1 MQRASKLTP
10 LVLVPLAAVAALA
23 PLLIHG
29 VSCGQD
35 MPFHLQSWLDAAAQ
49 LRHGH
54 YPQWAFTPAWNAGE
68 PRFIFYPPIS
78 WLLGALLTTLLPISA
93 VPVAYIFL
101 ALTASGFSMHHL
113 AKHYVSAPTA
123 LLASAFYI
131 ANPYML
137 FCAFERTAFAEL
149 LAAAWIPLL
158 FLAVLRPRPTIR
170 GITLPIALLWLTNAP
185 AAVMGCYTFALNATL
200 RVVLSLIQKPVILSG
215 DSRSKAQS
223 KYPDALVSPQPLE
236 PFQPQTPLRLA
247 ITCTLGTI
255 LGLAL
260 PAFYLV
266 PAAYERRFVQVAMA
280 IIPNMRYQDNF
291 LFTRTTDTPH
301 NIVNHTASTLALTVL
316 GFTVLAI
323 SALILTPRTNTEP
336 RTPPQPAL
344 SPIPYPLS
352 PVVLAVLTT
361 VIAFLLVPVSSPIWE
376 HLPNLAYLQFPWRL
390 LTILSAVLAFTLALL
405 LLNRIT
411 IRPSLRSTLYPL
423 LSVLLP
429 LALSFT
435 AYNLYAQ
442 ACDHP
447 SLPTSIATLF
457 RTGHGAPPTDEYTP
471 NNADNDLLRTDNP
484 GYWLAATPNA
494 PAPNTT
500 PTFGELHPTLATD
513 DTPIPDSQT
522 FSTPAPH
529 HITINP
535 TAPTYLILNLRDYP
549 NWDVTGVGSDTES
562 LEHYPQ
568 SQRDDGLLALSLPAG
583 MRTIDIQW
591 HPTLDQTL
599 GLITSALALIGLTL
613 TFRKRS
619 Q

>member
-1 MQRASKLTP
+1 MPRASRFTP
-10 LVLVPLAAVAALA
+10 LVVIPLAALAAVL
-23 PLLIHG
+23 PLLVHG

-101 ALTASGFSMHHL
+101 ALTASGFAMHHL
-113 AKHYVSAPTA
+113 AKHYVTAPAA
-123 LLASAFYI
+123 LLAGAFYL

-158 FLAVLRPRPTIR
+158 LLAVLRPRPTIR
-170 GITLPIALLWLTNAP
+170 GIAIPIALLWLTNAP
-185 AAVMGCYTFALNATL
+185 AAVMGCYTFALIATL
-200 RVVLSLIQKPVILSG
+200 RVVLAIYKRSHLDRSAQRVVERPAVGIDPSTLSL
-215 DSRSKAQS
+215 
-223 KYPDALVSPQPLE
+223 AL
-236 PFQPQTPLRLA
+236 
-247 ITCTLGTI
+247 TCTLGTL

-260 PAFYLV
+260 PAFYLI

-291 LFTRTTDTPH
+291 LFTHTTDTPH
-301 NIVNHTASTLALTVL
+301 NIVNNTASILALTVL
-316 GFTVLAI
+316 GLTVVAVSGLLLARNPVI
-323 SALILTPRTNTEP
+323 SAEGQLSGATPAFRSAPKLALALLT
-336 RTPPQPAL
+336 
-344 SPIPYPLS
+344 I
-352 PVVLAVLTT
+352 
-361 VIAFLLVPVSSPIWE
+361 VIAFLLVPLSSPIWE

-390 LTILSAVLAFTLALL
+390 LTILSAVLAFTIALV
-405 LLNRIT
+405 LNRVS

-423 LSVLLP
+423 LSGLLA

-435 AYNLYAQ
+435 AYHLYAQ

-457 RTGHGAPPTDEYTP
+457 HTGHGALPTDEYTP

-484 GYWLAATPNA
+484 GYWLATTPNA

-500 PTFGELHPTLATD
+500 PTFGELHPTLPTD
-513 DTPIPDSQT
+513 DVSIPDSQT
-522 FSTPAPH
+522 LSTPAPH
-529 HITINP
+529 HITVNP
-535 TAPTYLILNLRDYP
+535 TDPTYLIINLRDYP
-549 NWDVTGVGSDTES
+549 NWQVNMGCPTCRMFRQFIHV
-562 LEHYPQ
+562 
-568 SQRDDGLLALSLPAG
+568 QRDDGLLAIKLFAG
-583 MRTIDIQW
+583 TYTIDITW
-591 HPTLDQTL
+591 HRTLDQTI
-599 GLITSALALIGLTL
+599 GLLTSALALIALTL
-613 TFRKRS
+613 TFRKYS
-619 Q
+619 T